1 MRNTYFLLYSVDEET
16 KIQCGNNIK
25 LGVTEIGQVGVDSSQ
40 LFEDSALADFTNSV
54 MKHQEPQAVSSYLII
69 WPHEGPDTKKH
80 FVSVKEYLGQLLY
93 NKTNQMYQ
101 SHKFILARNSTCF
114 GQFLCPSSGLY
125 SLYTQQWYMS

>member
-1 MRNTYFLLYSVDEET
+1 MAHRTMRNTYFLLYSVDEET

-69 WPHEGPDTKKH
+69 
-80 FVSVKEYLGQLLY
+80 
-93 NKTNQMYQ
+93 
-101 SHKFILARNSTCF
+101 
-114 GQFLCPSSGLY
+114 
-125 SLYTQQWYMS
+125 